1 MSGSTI
7 TSTPDLLAKDDSPSS
22 TTLPTKYVKLN
33 VGGALYY
40 TTLGTLTKRA
50 DSMLRAMFSGRLE
63 VLTDHNGWVLI
74 DRCGKHFGRI
84 LNYLR
89 DGTVEMPEGKG
100 ELKELLT
107 ECKFYCLE
115 ELCVEVEEELK
126 KKGDEL
132 EPRCRITLVTSQ
144 KEEKMLI
151 ANSEKP
157 VIKLVCSRY
166 NNKYSYTSQSDDNI
180 LKNVELFDK
189 LSLRFNGRIL
199 FIKDIITN
207 DEICCWSFYGNGKK
221 VTEVCCTSIVYAT
234 EKKQTKVEFHEAR
247 IYEETLNTLLY
258 EDGRTATELSLV
270 DQLQKASQRQ
280 REREERTNNSEDE
293 SGASGHRR
301 RVHHTPSNE

>member
-1 MSGSTI
+1 
-7 TSTPDLLAKDDSPSS
+7 
-22 TTLPTKYVKLN
+22 VKLN
-33 VGGALYY
+33 VGGALFY
-40 TTLGTLTKRA
+40 TTLGTLTKRS
-50 DSMLRAMFSGRLE
+50 DSMLRAMFSGRMD
-63 VLTDHNGWVLI
+63 VLTDADGWVLI
-74 DRCGKHFGRI
+74 DRCGKHFGTI

-89 DGTVEMPEGKG
+89 DGTISMSEGKT
-100 ELKELLT
+100 ELRELLT

-115 ELCVEVEEELK
+115 QLTHEVEEELK

-132 EPRCRITLVTSQ
+132 EPRCRITLVTSS

-151 ANSEKP
+151 SNSEKP

-199 FIKDIITN
+199 FIKDTITN

-234 EKKQTKVEFHEAR
+234 EKKQTKVEFPEAR

-258 EDGRTATELSLV
+258 EDGRPPELSLV

-280 REREERTNNSEDE
+280 REKEDYEGRGGLSEDE
-293 SGASGHRR
+293 GTNRR
-301 RVHHTPSNE
+301 RIVHHTPSNE

>member
-1 MSGSTI
+1 MSGNTI
-7 TSTPDLLAKDDSPSS
+7 ASTPDILSKDEE
-22 TTLPTKYVKLN
+22 TRKLPTKYVKLN
-33 VGGALYY
+33 VGGALFY

-50 DSMLRAMFSGRLE
+50 DSMLRAMFSGRMD
-63 VLTDHNGWVLI
+63 VLTDSDGWVLI
-74 DRCGKHFGRI
+74 DRCGKHFGTI

-89 DGTVEMPEGKG
+89 DGTIHMPDSKT

-115 ELCVEVEEELK
+115 ELSAEVEEELK

-144 KEEKMLI
+144 KEEKMLVT
-151 ANSEKP
+151 NSEKP

-258 EDGRTATELSLV
+258 EEGNTSNCHVQLV
-270 DQLQKASQRQ
+270 DQLAKASARA
-280 REREERTNNSEDE
+280 REREELTNNSEDE
-293 SGASGHRR
+293 GSSSGRR